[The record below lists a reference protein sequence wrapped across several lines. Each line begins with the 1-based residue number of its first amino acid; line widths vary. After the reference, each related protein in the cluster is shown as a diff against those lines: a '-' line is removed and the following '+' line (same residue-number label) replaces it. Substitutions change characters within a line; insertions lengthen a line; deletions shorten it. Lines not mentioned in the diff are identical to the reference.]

1 MNFIFGGFHLNVLIG
16 TVISFV
22 TALGVFKLLDHLE
35 GGWSLVLDRVFD
47 RYRSVRHIGLNV
59 NLLTGLILK

>member
-35 GGWSLVLDRVFD
+35 GAGAWYWIAFLIAIGA
-47 RYRSVRHIGLNV
+47 SV
-59 NLLTGLILK
+59 ILA